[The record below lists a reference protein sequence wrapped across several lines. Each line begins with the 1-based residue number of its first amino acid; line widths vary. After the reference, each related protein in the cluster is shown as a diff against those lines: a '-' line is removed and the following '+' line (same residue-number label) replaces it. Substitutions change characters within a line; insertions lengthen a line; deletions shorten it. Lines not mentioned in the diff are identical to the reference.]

1 MAEEAVKIAVLEQR
15 VSDFN
20 NMFSRIDDAITK
32 LSDVNANITKM
43 LAVHEERI
51 EQCNKSDDLLV
62 KMIDNLR
69 SENFKEHKEVTSRID
84 TVEEKIEE
92 IAKFRW
98 MAAGVLAV
106 IIFIAP
112 IVTNHITNLTHNSQ
126 IHKIK

>member
-1 MAEEAVKIAVLEQR
+1 MAEDAVKIAVLEQR

-62 KMIDNLR
+62 KMIDDLR
-69 SENFKEHKEVTSRID
+69 YANSREHKEVTDRID
-84 TVEEKIEE
+84 IVEEKIEE